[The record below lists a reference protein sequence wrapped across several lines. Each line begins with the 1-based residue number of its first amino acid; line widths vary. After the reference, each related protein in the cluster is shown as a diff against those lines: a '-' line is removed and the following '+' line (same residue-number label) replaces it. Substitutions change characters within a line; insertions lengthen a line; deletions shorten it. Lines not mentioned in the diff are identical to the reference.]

1 MRGGFCLTLELFM
14 RATKFL
20 ILSVLFVGVLGLS
33 GCASISSAY
42 DSVTTSVS
50 DFFNSDSKDKK

>member
-1 MRGGFCLTLELFM
+1 MRRLKALTVF
-14 RATKFL
+14 
-20 ILSVLFVGVLGLS
+20 VLLVGVLGLS

-50 DFFNSDSKDKK
+50 DFFKSDSKDKK

>member
-1 MRGGFCLTLELFM
+1 MRRVKGLT
-14 RATKFL
+14 
-20 ILSVLFVGVLGLS
+20 VLALLVSVLGLS

-50 DFFNSDSKDKK
+50 DFFKSDSKDKK

>member
-1 MRGGFCLTLELFM
+1 M

-42 DSVTTSVS
+42 DSVTASVS
-50 DFFNSDSKDKK
+50 DFFKSDSKDKK

>member
-1 MRGGFCLTLELFM
+1 MRRLKALTVF
-14 RATKFL
+14 
-20 ILSVLFVGVLGLS
+20 VLLAGVLGLS

-50 DFFNSDSKDKK
+50 DFFKSDSKDKK